1 MYCGNFNIFSSF
13 FLFKFGVTIILS
25 TNLDNKVVSFGS
37 LICVFHL
44 CNVIKFWLILTN
56 LKYDN
61 LDKMWVFICFLKK
74 LTKTLEKKNV
84 QRNRKKPREMVD
96 KYQRDGLAIFSH
108 ATYLEMWAISLLA
121 SFSLQALEESPSR
134 KKGQYL

>member
-1 MYCGNFNIFSSF
+1 
-13 FLFKFGVTIILS
+13 
-25 TNLDNKVVSFGS
+25 
-37 LICVFHL
+37 
-44 CNVIKFWLILTN
+44 
-56 LKYDN
+56 
-61 LDKMWVFICFLKK
+61 MWVFICFLKK

-108 ATYLEMWAISLLA
+108 AAYLEMWAISLLA